1 MSTQEALVLGLL
13 TILVIGEL
21 SIMQEIRKIRHLL
34 ERKDR

>member
-21 SIMQEIRKIRHLL
+21 SIMQEIRKIRQFL
-34 ERKDR
+34 ERKDK